1 MARRLHLTRAAG
13 IIAALL
19 LIGAAASVALA
30 QDTAL
35 DGKLRV
41 GETVLVPADE
51 TIDGDLY
58 LAAGTVTMDGT
69 VDGDLTATGGQVA
82 VNGTVTGDVLAA
94 GGMISIVG
102 SVEGDLRTAGGQISI
117 SGDVIED
124 TLAAGGQITIASTGT
139 IDGDLIV
146 TGGDVRMAGA
156 VNGSIEASGG
166 AYERTGTVGGTE
178 NVFIGEADDDDEPS
192 ATEPLDNA
200 VGHFVTLLVLGGLA
214 IWLIPRAIN
223 GAESALRTRPFLSL
237 GGGLAAIVGY
247 IAFVIVAVLVIVI
260 LGIVFGVLSLESI
273 AAVTVLTGIVV
284 IGVVSFLFGMAV
296 AFGGDIVVA
305 LLVARL
311 AGRGGMGTR
320 WRELILFGIG
330 AAVVVIATSLP
341 VIGGIVKLGVVLFGL
356 GALAVVAYRAWRG
369 RSRPTVPQGPPAAE
383 AGAV

>member
-1 MARRLHLTRAAG
+1 MPRSLPLPRVAG
-13 IIAALL
+13 VVAALF
-19 LIGAAASVALA
+19 LIGAAASVVVA

-69 VDGDLTATGGQVA
+69 VDGDLTATGGQVT
-82 VNGTVTGDVLAA
+82 VNGTVTGDVLAT
-94 GGMISIVG
+94 GGMVSIVG
-102 SVEGDLRTAGGQISI
+102 NVEGDLRSAGGQINI
-117 SGDVIED
+117 SGEVAED
-124 TLAAGGQITIASTGT
+124 ALAAGGQITIASGGT
-139 IDGDLIV
+139 IEGDLIV

-178 NVFIGEADDDDEPS
+178 NVFVGQPDDDEPD

-200 VGHFVTLLVLGGLA
+200 IGHFVTLLVLGGLA

-223 GAESALRTRPFLSL
+223 AAESALRTRPLLAL
-237 GGGLAAIVGY
+237 GGGLATIVGF

-284 IGVVSFLFGMAV
+284 IGAIAFLFAMGV

-305 LLVARL
+305 LMVARV

-341 VIGGIVKLGVVLFGL
+341 IIGGIVKLAVVLFGL
-356 GALAVVAYRAWRG
+356 GALAVVAYRAVRG
-369 RSRPTVPQGPPAAE
+369 RSRTTSAPAGELGPA
-383 AGAV
+383 